1 MIVIR
6 HGATNPDQADT
17 EPLNIQN
24 VDKQRQL
31 NDQGRALAK
40 QIGEAMRKL
49 KIPVGEVQTSL
60 FQRAVDTGTLLGFGD
75 AKPTADAPL
84 SAFVFKSIADPHA
97 GRKQGDRRR
106 AVGAR
111 AGRDPHADLAV
122 PGSLRLQELRLI
134 VT

>member
-1 MIVIR
+1 MFWLAAGVAFLAALLSSGLATAQWPSSEWITALRSGGYVIVIR

-49 KIPVGEVQTSL
+49 KIPVGEVRTS
-60 FQRAVDTGTLLGFGD
+60 QVYRAQETGKVL
-75 AKPTADAPL
+75 
-84 SAFVFKSIADPHA
+84 
-97 GRKQGDRRR
+97 
-106 AVGAR
+106 
-111 AGRDPHADLAV
+111 
-122 PGSLRLQELRLI
+122 
-134 VT
+134 